1 MSAPFQNAP
10 AVPPDAPWIAL
21 ADYALVQLVGPHAL
35 NFAQAQFASD
45 CANLPLGCWQWS
57 CWLTAQGRVRAL
69 FALFRAQQDQ
79 VWLIC
84 PGGDSTWLAKELYP
98 YIIRRKLTVQPLRGW
113 SVIAAMAA
121 PRHAQGSVT
130 ALGDD
135 GRIEFDLGAP
145 SAPRCLALVPADHIR
160 VDDSMF
166 TDEWK
171 ECDLTMGL
179 AHLTPDQ
186 AGQWTANQLA
196 LQRLNAV
203 SVSKG
208 CYPGQE
214 IVARTHFLGKNKRVS
229 YLLQT
234 SQPTPSG
241 TNVYGPDE
249 TLIGT
254 VVDASQRVAL
264 AVLPIDWQH
273 WPVHTTAGV
282 AEPRPMLEGL
292 ARFFPSITTAPTTL

>member
-1 MSAPFQNAP
+1 MSTPFQSAPAQPPNAS
-10 AVPPDAPWIAL
+10 WIAL
-21 ADYALVQLVGPHAL
+21 TDYALVQCVGPDAL
-35 NFAQAQFASD
+35 TFAHAQFTND
-45 CANLPLGCWQWS
+45 CANLPMGCWQWS
-57 CWLTAQGRVRAL
+57 GWLTAQGRVRAL

-79 VWLIC
+79 VWLLC
-84 PGGDSTWLAKELYP
+84 PGGDSTWLAKELHP
-98 YIIRRKLTVQPLRGW
+98 YIIRRKLTVQPLRDW
-113 SVIAAMAA
+113 RVIAAMEA
-121 PRHAQGSVT
+121 PRHAQGRVT
-130 ALGDD
+130 ALLDD

-145 SAPRCLALVPADHIR
+145 SAPRCLALVPSDHFLVGDPMLADG
-160 VDDSMF
+160 
-166 TDEWK
+166 WK
-171 ECDLTMGL
+171 ESDLSMGL
-179 AHLTPDQ
+179 THLSLDQ

-229 YLLQT
+229 YVLQT
-234 SQPTPSG
+234 AHPTSG
-241 TNVYGPDE
+241 GSSVYGPDN

-254 VVDASQRVAL
+254 VVAASQRTAL

-282 AEPRPMLEGL
+282 AQHRPMLEGL
-292 ARFFPSITTAPTTL
+292 AR